1 MYCLRLDPEQ
11 VRLLKLVKAR
21 EGVLQSE
28 QIRRALAMWSP
39 GLPIGT
45 AERLG
50 SHSS

>member
-28 QIRRALAMWSP
+28 QIRRALAMWFAKKGIVDESAGP
-39 GLPIGT
+39 P
-45 AERLG
+45 ERR
-50 SHSS
+50 